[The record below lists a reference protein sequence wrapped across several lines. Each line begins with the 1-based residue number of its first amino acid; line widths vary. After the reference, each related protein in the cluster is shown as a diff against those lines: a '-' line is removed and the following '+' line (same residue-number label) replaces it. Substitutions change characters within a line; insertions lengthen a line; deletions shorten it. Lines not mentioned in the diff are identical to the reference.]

1 MDLIY
6 NLLMILVAVVGLPL
20 FAFRFVRERRF
31 RERLRHNLGFF
42 TPATLAKVVGRRP
55 VWFQAA
61 SVGEVVAAS
70 SIIKEFKRQMPDIPV
85 LISSGTASG
94 YEMFGERGR
103 GWNRGGR

>member
-1 MDLIY
+1 MDLLY
-6 NLLMILVAVVGLPL
+6 NILMVMVAVVGLPF
-20 FAFRFVRERRF
+20 FAFRFLRERRF

-42 TPATLAKVVGRRP
+42 APETLAKVEGKSP

-70 SIIKEFKRQMPDIPV
+70 SIIREFKRQEPDIPV

-94 YEMFGERGR
+94 YEMAKRIIPELTP
-103 GWNRGGR
+103 